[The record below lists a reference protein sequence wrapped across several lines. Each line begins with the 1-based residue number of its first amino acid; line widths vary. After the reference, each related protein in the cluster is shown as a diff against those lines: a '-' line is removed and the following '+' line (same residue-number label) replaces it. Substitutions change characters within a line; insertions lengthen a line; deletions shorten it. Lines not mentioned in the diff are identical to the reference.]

1 MPVKPLG
8 FGRPVDDVSDAYDSS
23 FPGGGDLLGLL
34 LETQHVDTFLQS
46 ITEQAVAEIDPT
58 FVGGLTARQQ
68 GRYVTVAA
76 TDPQA
81 NLLDQVQ
88 YRQRSGPCLDALEG
102 GRDVLIEEM
111 CQDDRW
117 GDFRW
122 HAVANGVAS
131 TLSTP
136 VTVRG
141 TTVAALNLY
150 APVVRAFG
158 ADKCAAAAAFADAAA
173 TAVGLAL
180 RLAEQE
186 RLTEQLQ
193 QALVSRGVIDQA
205 LGIIMSGHK
214 LDADEAFDIL
224 RKASQEQN
232 VKLRAIAARLVQ
244 TVTGKPPVPPP
255 PPELRR

>member
-1 MPVKPLG
+1 M
-8 FGRPVDDVSDAYDSS
+8 SDSYDSS
-23 FPGGGDLLGLL
+23 VPGGGDLLGLL

-68 GRYVTVAA
+68 GRYLTVAC
-76 TDPQA
+76 TDPRA
-81 NLLDQVQ
+81 NAVDQVQ
-88 YRQRSGPCLDALEG
+88 YRQRSGPCLDALETG
-102 GRDVLIEEM
+102 LEVLVEEM
-111 CQDDRW
+111 CEDDRW

-122 HAVANGVAS
+122 HAIANGVGS
-131 TLSTP
+131 SLSMP

-141 TTVAALNLY
+141 TTVAGLNLY
-150 APVVRAFG
+150 APTVRAFG
-158 ADKCAAAAAFADAAA
+158 PEKRAAAAAFAEAAG

-186 RLTEQLQ
+186 QLTEQLQ
-193 QALVSRGVIDQA
+193 QALVSRSVIDQA

-232 VKLRAIAARLVQ
+232 VKLRAIAARLIQ
-244 TVTGKPPVPPP
+244 IVTGKPPVPPP
-255 PPELRR
+255 PPPGLPR